1 MAKRFLIVALSAG
14 LILFGCGKKNT
25 AAETGQ
31 VKAVCLISDS
41 NGNQPASDSFIVFPM
56 GIECKTDA
64 EGKFTISYEQPD
76 DERGL
81 LIYVRHKEPDLIG
94 SGWLPKSGGEV
105 QIKLAKA
112 ATASGQVTDPNGS
125 PVAGVQVAA
134 LPMSNRFVLTDSEGK
149 FDISWDPVWGPSE
162 GLYLMARHIELNL
175 ASLVEIIPETKN
187 YEIRLAPALTLAGI
201 VTDSNDNPIA
211 GAKVGLSLRKSSWGC
226 GTPVEP
232 VVTDKQGRY
241 EFRALP
247 QQQEYKNY
255 ANAEGYFEGSITT
268 GISNKITGR
277 DDFGQIILKKIE

>member
-1 MAKRFLIVALSAG
+1 
-14 LILFGCGKKNT
+14 LFGCGKKNSAT
-25 AAETGQ
+25 ETGQ
-31 VKAVCLISDS
+31 VKEVCLISDS
-41 NGNQPASDSFIVFPM
+41 NGNQLASDSFIVFPM

-112 ATASGQVTDPNGS
+112 ATASGQVTDPNGK
-125 PVAGVQVAA
+125 PLAGVQVAA
-134 LPMSNRFVLTDSEGK
+134 LPMSNRFVLTDSEGR
-149 FDISWDPVWGPSE
+149 FDIAWDPVWGPPE
-162 GLYLMARHIELNL
+162 GLCLMARHTGLNL
-175 ASLVEIIPETKN
+175 ACVVDITAEMKN
-187 YEIRLAPALTLAGI
+187 YEIKLAPALTLGGT
-201 VTDSNDNPIA
+201 VTDINDNPIA
-211 GAKVGLSLRKSSWGC
+211 GAKVGISLRKSSWGC

-247 QQQEYKNY
+247 QQQEYINY
-255 ANAEGYFEGSITT
+255 ANAEGYSEGVIRT

-277 DDFGQIILKKIE
+277 DDVEQIILEKIE